1 MRMQWR
7 DESVRY
13 RWRDMLVLMAT
24 IRVESGRACRRIGW
38 LLSGDVADNDE
49 NCGRGGSEV
58 RIRLSVA
65 NDGFRLRSMP

>member
-1 MRMQWR
+1 M
-7 DESVRY
+7 
-13 RWRDMLVLMAT
+13 LMAT